1 LAESTNNDT
10 LETMVELTIQLPEGL
25 AQTFGDTAETQRR
38 RVIEDVAVEEYRLG
52 RLSHRQV
59 GELLGLDYWKT
70 ESFLATRKVPLN
82 YSIADLDA
90 DRKTLATMLN
100 EK

>member
-1 LAESTNNDT
+1 
-10 LETMVELTIQLPEGL
+10 MVDLTIQLPESL

-59 GELLGLDYWKT
+59 GELLGLDYWNT
-70 ESFLATRKVPLN
+70 ETFLASRKAPLN
-82 YSIADLDA
+82 DSIADLDA
-90 DRKTLATMLN
+90 DRKTLAAILN
-100 EK
+100 DR